1 MRFVDFCDKVVGI
14 ALTPAQ
20 RVLTLVA
27 FDGVEPRELTGAER
41 DIAVEL
47 FGPIDTIPTEAR
59 AVLVALCGG
68 RGGKS
73 RVLCGIY
80 SLWRALLADLSG
92 LAPGEQA
99 VALIVAPD
107 MRLAKQ
113 TLRFALGAAKH
124 APSIAA
130 LIETENTEGF
140 VLRRPDG
147 RPVAVEALPATRGG
161 SALRGRSLVSAV
173 LDECAFFRSEE
184 YMVNDQEIFRA
195 VAPRVVDG
203 GLVVIASTPWAEA
216 GLLFDEFTR
225 NHGHPITAIAAHAP
239 TLLLNPAKAAEVARE
254 RARSPDNAA
263 REFDAQFMTMGSGL
277 FFDAGA
283 LDRAL
288 ELGDAVSERP
298 SKESAAIGGDLGLV
312 RDASAFVAIQEVG
325 KFLDVTDVLE
335 LRPQRDAPLKLSAVC
350 AAAATFTKDHHAR
363 VIHVDHHALE
373 PAREHLPEGV
383 ALEAV
388 EGGQNAKVERYVTVR
403 NLLNEGRLRIPR
415 RFQRLVNQLREVV
428 AKPTAGGGLQI
439 TLPRR
444 AGVHGDVTSAFV
456 LGVHAASQGGCGRSY
471 FHDEEV
477 AELVAEAACEDR
489 WGGMAGRG
497 FG

>member
-1 MRFVDFCDKVVGI
+1 MKFVDFCARVVGI
-14 ALTPAQ
+14 ELTPAQ
-20 RVLTLVA
+20 RVLASVA
-27 FDGVEPRELTGAER
+27 FDGMEPHELIGADR
-41 DIAVEL
+41 DIAAEL
-47 FGPIDTIPTEAR
+47 FGPIDAIPPEAR

-73 RVLCGIY
+73 RVLCGVY

-130 LIETENTEGF
+130 LIESENTEGF

-184 YMVNDQEIFRA
+184 YAVNDAEIFRA
-195 VAPRVVDG
+195 VAPRVIDG

-216 GLLFDEFTR
+216 GLLFDEFMR
-225 NHGHPITAIAAHAP
+225 NHGHPVTAMAAHAP
-239 TLLLNPAKAAEVARE
+239 TTLLNPAKAAEVARE
-254 RARSPDNAA
+254 RARSPENAA
-263 REFDAQFMTMGSGL
+263 REFDAQFMSIGSGL
-277 FFDAGA
+277 FFDSSA

-288 ELGDAVSERP
+288 RLGLDVSEEP
-298 SKESAAIGGDLGLV
+298 SKRIATIGGDLALV
-312 RDASAFVAIQEVG
+312 RDSSAFVAIEEDG
-325 KFLDVTDVLE
+325 DFLDVTDVLE
-335 LRPQRDAPLKLSAVC
+335 RRPERGAPLKLSAVC
-350 AAAATFTKDHHAR
+350 AEAAVFAKTHHAQLIW
-363 VIHVDHHALE
+363 VDGHVLQ
-373 PAREHLPEGV
+373 PAREHVPEGFT
-383 ALEAV
+383 LEAV
-388 EGGQNAKVERYVTVR
+388 EGGPNGKIERYVTVR
-403 NLLNEGRLRIPR
+403 NLLNEGRLRIPP

-428 AKPTAGGGLQI
+428 SKPTSGGGLQI

-444 AGVHGDVTSAFV
+444 AGAHGDVASAFV
-456 LGVHAASQGGCGRSY
+456 LAAHAASQGACGRSY
-471 FHDEEV
+471 IDQDDMIEDFAF
-477 AELVAEAACEDR
+477 AENR
-489 WGGMAGRG
+489 WGGMHGRG